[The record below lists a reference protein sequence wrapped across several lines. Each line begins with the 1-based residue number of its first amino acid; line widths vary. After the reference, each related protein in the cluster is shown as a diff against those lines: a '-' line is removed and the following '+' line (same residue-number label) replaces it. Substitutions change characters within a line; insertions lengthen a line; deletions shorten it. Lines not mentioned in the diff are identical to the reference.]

1 MHSFLPENVPD
12 CICLLTAF
20 YQTL

>member
-20 YQTL
+20 YRTL